1 MNFECILYEK
11 DQGVA
16 TIKLNR
22 PEVLNAMNKQLWLD
36 LQAALEDARK
46 DEQVK
51 ALIITG
57 EGRAFSTGADLK
69 ESKTRSVEEYRNYL
83 VELQEGSRKIIRF
96 EKPTIAAINGYA
108 LGSGYELALAC
119 DIRIAAEEAQIGSPE
134 AMVTSSVTGGAFR
147 LIQNLIGPGKAKE
160 LLFTG
165 QYIDGKEAE
174 RIGLVN
180 TSVPLKQLESAAR
193 EMAEKIV
200 ANSAVSIK
208 MIKKGLQ
215 MAQSGISLDALMD
228 FEIEACLT
236 CVSTKERQGSLK
248 EVENRKKEKGKK
260 GKKVPVT
267 LLRYN
272 SSRHY
277 TLPSS
282 RSQTKRQQNCKAV
295 TGTICHLLTR
305 PRRDRSARPFSA
317 RDVAFRS

>member
-36 LQAALEDARK
+36 LQAALEDARE
-46 DEQVK
+46 DMQVK

-69 ESKTRSVEEYRNYL
+69 ESKTRSVEEYRDYL
-83 VELQEGSRKIIRF
+83 VELQEASRKIIRF

-180 TSVPLKQLESAAR
+180 KSVPLKQLEPAAR

-200 ANSAVSIK
+200 ANSTISIK

-236 CVSTKERQGSLK
+236 CVSTKERQESLQAFA
-248 EVENRKKEKGKK
+248 ERKKK
-260 GKKVPVT
+260 
-267 LLRYN
+267 
-272 SSRHY
+272 
-277 TLPSS
+277 
-282 RSQTKRQQNCKAV
+282 
-295 TGTICHLLTR
+295 
-305 PRRDRSARPFSA
+305 
-317 RDVAFRS
+317 